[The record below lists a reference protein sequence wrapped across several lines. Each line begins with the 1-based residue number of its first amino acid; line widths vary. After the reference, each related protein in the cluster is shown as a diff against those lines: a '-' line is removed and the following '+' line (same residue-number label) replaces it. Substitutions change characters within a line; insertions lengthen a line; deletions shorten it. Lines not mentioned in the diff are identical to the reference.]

1 MLFTNAKNRTEILN
15 KHFSCSS
22 AAIAMAV
29 VASGANASLISWSP
43 NIEIPNTSGGMYF
56 NVETKTTGINSS
68 LVYGWDLNPFGTS
81 TTELKWYAPSQ
92 GGSVVGLGSNG
103 VNFGVANL
111 PNFTSIGP
119 TSFFGI
125 SASSVQSGG
134 WELNTINFFGFKFKN
149 NAYETN
155 YGYGII
161 LIGANMG
168 VRRMVSLVYESDGS
182 TIQIPPGIPTPS
194 AMPLLALWGFVKRRR
209 RS

>member
-1 MLFTNAKNRTEILN
+1 MLFINALNRTEILN

-29 VASGANASLISWSP
+29 VVSGANASLISWSP
-43 NIEIPNTSGGMYF
+43 NIEIPNTNGGMYF

-81 TTELKWYAPSQ
+81 TTELKWYAPLQ
-92 GGSVVGLGSNG
+92 GGSVIGLGSNG
-103 VNFGVANL
+103 VNLGVANL
-111 PNFTSIGP
+111 PNFTTIGP
-119 TSFFGI
+119 SSFFGI

-134 WELNTINFFGFKFKN
+134 WELNAANLFGFQFKN
-149 NAYETN
+149 NAFETN

-168 VRRMVSLVYESDGS
+168 VRKMVSLVYESNGS

-194 AMPLLALWGFVKRRR
+194 AMPLLALWGFIKRRR

>member
-1 MLFTNAKNRTEILN
+1 MLFIAKNRTEILN

-22 AAIAMAV
+22 AAIAMAI
-29 VASGANASLISWSP
+29 VASGANASLIVWTP

-81 TTELKWYAPSQ
+81 TTELKWYAPLQ

-111 PNFTSIGP
+111 PHFTTIGP
-119 TSFFGI
+119 SSFFGI

-134 WELNTINFFGFKFKN
+134 WELNAANLFGFQFKN
-149 NAYETN
+149 NAFETN

-168 VRRMVSLVYESDGS
+168 VRKMVSLVYESNGS
-182 TIQIPPGIPTPS
+182 AITIPPGIPTPS

>member
-1 MLFTNAKNRTEILN
+1 MLFINAKNRTEILN

-29 VASGANASLISWSP
+29 VVSGANASLIAWSP
-43 NIEIPNTSGGMYF
+43 NIEIPNTNGGMYF
-56 NVETKTTGINSS
+56 NVETKTTGNNSS
-68 LVYGWDLNPFGTS
+68 LVYGWDLNPYGTS

-134 WELNTINFFGFKFKN
+134 WELNAANIFGFKFKN

-194 AMPLLALWGFVKRRR
+194 VMPLLALWGFVKRRR